1 MFFLKKLIA
10 SFLIP
15 PGVFII
21 LFILIGFLAK
31 ESKIIRFI
39 AFFSGL
45 LLYLLSIEPCKDL
58 LLYPLE
64 KRFNISKDKNAD
76 VIVILGGGAY
86 NLDSLKE
93 DTANRLIAGYF
104 VFKEINKP
112 IVVSGGSL
120 FEKQSDARL
129 MGDILRKMGVENKKI
144 IEENR
149 SRSTEENARYV
160 IDICRQLKFKKILL
174 ITSAYHMPRAVMLFK
189 NKEFEIIPYPVDFK
203 RQREYSVYSILP
215 KFTALNGSIKAIR
228 EYIAIFILLL

>member
-15 PGVFII
+15 PGLFII

-39 AFFSGL
+39 AFFSGVF
-45 LLYLLSIEPCKDL
+45 LYFLSIEPCKDL

-64 KRFNISKDKNAD
+64 QRFNISKEKNAD

-86 NLDSLKE
+86 NLESLKE
-93 DTANRLIAGYF
+93 DTANRLLAGYF

-112 IVVSGGSL
+112 IIVSGGSL
-120 FEKQSDARL
+120 SDKQSDAKL
-129 MGDILRKMGVENKKI
+129 MGDILRKMGVEDKKI
-144 IEENR
+144 IEENK
-149 SRSTEENARYV
+149 SRTTEENARYV
-160 IDICRQLKFKKILL
+160 TEICKQRNFKRIIL
-174 ITSAYHMPRAVMLFK
+174 ITSAYHMTRAVMLFN
-189 NKEFEIIPYPVDFK
+189 NKELEIIPYPVDFK
-203 RQREYSVYSILP
+203 RQREYSIYSILP